1 MSNLQVLSVTS
12 LLQGSLKGSLK
23 GPLKGS
29 LEGPLKGS
37 LQGSLKGPL
46 KGSLKGP
53 LKGPRN
59 GSRRAIFSPIGPMF
73 LLSHSYQPLSSPEM
87 KRCPDVKEGYC
98 RDAATNPICFER
110 GVTTGNIVRYRA
122 HKQGAE
128 TKPYQAA
135 E

>member
-1 MSNLQVLSVTS
+1 MSNLQVPSVTS
-12 LLQGSLKGSLK
+12 L
-23 GPLKGS
+23 P
-29 LEGPLKGS
+29 E
-37 LQGSLKGPL
+37 GSLKGPL

-53 LKGPRN
+53 RKGA
-59 GSRRAIFSPIGPMF
+59 RRAILSPIGPMF

-87 KRCPDVKEGYC
+87 KRRPDVKESYC

-122 HKQGAE
+122 HKQGSE

>member
-1 MSNLQVLSVTS
+1 MSNLQVPSVTS
-12 LLQGSLKGSLK
+12 LLK

-29 LEGPLKGS
+29 LEGP
-37 LQGSLKGPL
+37 
-46 KGSLKGP
+46 
-53 LKGPRN
+53 RN
-59 GSRRAIFSPIGPMF
+59 GARRAIFSPIGPMF

-87 KRCPDVKEGYC
+87 KRRPDVKESYC

-122 HKQGAE
+122 HKQGSE